1 MGAGKEVEKEKKPPR
16 NSIKRLNTGT
26 ATGNQGKIVDS
37 ATSEV
42 GGGTT
47 QTTTTTTTEVTTI
60 TTERTTK
67 AIVSHKSGSVEESP
81 ESLGPRNSFSVKTH
95 VSSSQIAADEQA
107 LNSDEIAMLKQ
118 ARPRPYGAEQ

>member
-1 MGAGKEVEKEKKPPR
+1 MGAGKEAMAEKKPPR

-26 ATGNQGKIVDS
+26 AAGNQGKLVDG

-42 GGGTT
+42 AGGATK
-47 QTTTTTTTEVTTI
+47 TTTTTEVATI

-67 AIVSHKSGSVEESP
+67 AIVSHTSG
-81 ESLGPRNSFSVKTH
+81 SLGPRKSFSVKTH
-95 VSSSQIAADEQA
+95 VSSSQIAADEQS
-107 LNSDEIAMLKQ
+107 LDPDEIAMLKQ